1 MRERPVPE
9 AGTRNE
15 SRQCGSRPGRDDADR
30 GHQRPC
36 AQRDRTRHAHCEIVF
51 DRHSHSLSQ
60 LDDLRRYL
68 GSSCLLPKFAAV
80 TAVDSRYVESIQ
92 VADLAVRMWRRRR
105 LDADPRYA
113 ALDLGFIGEHDL
125 TGDADG
131 SSPQLN
137 P

>member
-1 MRERPVPE
+1 M
-9 AGTRNE
+9 
-15 SRQCGSRPGRDDADR
+15 
-30 GHQRPC
+30 
-36 AQRDRTRHAHCEIVF
+36 
-51 DRHSHSLSQ
+51 
-60 LDDLRRYL
+60 
-68 GSSCLLPKFAAV
+68 

-131 SSPQLN
+131 PSPQLN